1 MENRLYHLH
10 TLSALHV
17 GTGQGVGA
25 VDLPIARSR
34 ASNLPI
40 VPGSAI
46 KGVLRDEFGN
56 EHCEHHL
63 SKENVKIL
71 FGAENNDPAH
81 AGAVAFGDA
90 QLLLL
95 PVRSFAGTVAYATC
109 PFILKRYQRDAN
121 LSFPIPELDKQAQV
135 ISDAFQNQIS
145 DTIKP
150 ELDKQAQVISDSL
163 LLLGDKIALED
174 LDMGAQENAVVSEW
188 AQAIAQAIYPDDETW
203 QAELTQ
209 RFVVLPDDVFSFLA
223 DTATEIRMRI
233 KIDQKTRIVQNGALW
248 SEENLPCETVLWG
261 VFGVGASRDKNNPKS
276 AQELDTLL
284 PEKALN
290 IQIGGKHTVG
300 RGLCRLLIGKQGA

>member
-121 LSFPIPELDKQAQV
+121 LSFAI
-135 ISDAFQNQIS
+135 
-145 DTIKP
+145 P

-174 LDMGAQENAVVSEW
+174 LDMDAQENAVVSEW

-276 AQELDTLL
+276 AQELNTLL

-300 RGLCRLLIGKQGA
+300 RGLCRLLMK

>member
-121 LSFPIPELDKQAQV
+121 LSFAI
-135 ISDAFQNQIS
+135 
-145 DTIKP
+145 P

-174 LDMGAQENAVVSEW
+174 LDMDAQENAVVSEW
-188 AQAIAQAIYPDDETW
+188 AQAIAQAIYPDDEAW

-248 SEENLPCETVLWG
+248 SEENLPFETVLWG

-276 AQELDTLL
+276 AQELNTLL

-300 RGLCRLLIGKQGA
+300 RGLCRLLMK

>member
-121 LSFPIPELDKQAQV
+121 LSFAI
-135 ISDAFQNQIS
+135 
-145 DTIKP
+145 P

-174 LDMGAQENAVVSEW
+174 LDMDAQENAVVSEW
-188 AQAIAQAIYPDDETW
+188 AQAIAQAIYPDDEAW

-276 AQELDTLL
+276 AQELNTLL

-300 RGLCRLLIGKQGA
+300 RLLCRLLMK